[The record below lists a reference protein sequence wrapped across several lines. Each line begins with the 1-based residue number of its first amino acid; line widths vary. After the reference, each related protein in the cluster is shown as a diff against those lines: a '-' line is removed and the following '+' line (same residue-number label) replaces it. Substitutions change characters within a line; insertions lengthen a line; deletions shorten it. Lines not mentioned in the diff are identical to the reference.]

1 MENHVDPEPLPFSRH
16 AKNLL
21 RFLNLL
27 PARMASHDNTRST
40 IVFFAVSGLDV
51 LNSLH
56 LIQPYLR
63 QDLIDWIYG
72 GLVVPRDN
80 EKRCGGFMGCRAM
93 VPKTEDAALLE
104 CMRKYQWGHLAMTY
118 TSIAVL
124 VTLGDDLSGLDR
136 KSIVD
141 GVAAVQKKEGSFG
154 ACIDGSEDD
163 MRFVYC
169 AATIC
174 YMLDYWGD
182 VDKEAMFQFIMRSLR
197 YDYGFSQELEGEAH
211 GGTTFCALAA
221 LQLSGQLQRLDSTT
235 VERIKRWLIFRQMD
249 GFQGRPNKPVDTC
262 YSFWIGASLCILDA
276 FEVTDYAKNREYI
289 LSTQDKLIGGFS
301 KWPQG
306 NPDPFHT
313 YLGLCGL
320 SFTGEPGLG
329 AVHPSLNM
337 SMAAY
342 AHLQHLHEQW
352 RSENGK
358 GDEDHGLSSAA
369 QQQLKLKMKEGDP
382 KATTAAT
389 TSNSPLIP
397 AQ

>member
-1 MENHVDPEPLPFSRH
+1 MEDHAEPEPVLLSKH

-40 IVFFAVSGLDV
+40 IVFFAVCGLDV

-56 LIQPYLR
+56 LVPPQQR
-63 QDLIDWIYG
+63 QDIIDWIYG

-80 EKRCGGFMGCRAM
+80 EKNCGGFMGCRAM

-124 VTLGDDLSGLDR
+124 VTLGDDLSRLDR
-136 KSIVD
+136 RSIVD
-141 GVAAVQKKEGSFG
+141 GVAAVQKAEGSFG

-169 AATIC
+169 AAAIC
-174 YMLDYWGD
+174 HMLDYWGD
-182 VDKEAMFQFIMRSLR
+182 VDKEAMYQFIMRSLR

-221 LQLSGQLQRLDSTT
+221 LHLSGQLKRLDADT
-235 VERIKRWLIFRQMD
+235 VERMKRWLIFRQMD

-262 YSFWIGASLCILDA
+262 YSFWIGASLCILDG
-276 FEVTDYAKNREYI
+276 FELTDYAKNREYI
-289 LSTQDKLIGGFS
+289 LSTQDKLIGGFA
-301 KWPQG
+301 KWPQAT
-306 NPDPFHT
+306 PDPFHT

-320 SFTGEPGLG
+320 AFTGEPGLS
-329 AVHPSLNM
+329 AVNPSLNM
-337 SMAAY
+337 SMAACV
-342 AHLQHLHEQW
+342 HLKHLHEQW
-352 RSENGK
+352 HSRNGR
-358 GDEDHGLSSAA
+358 GDDDTGLSSAA
-369 QQQLKLKMKEGDP
+369 QQHLKLAKEP
-382 KATTAAT
+382 EAMTTATT
-389 TSNSPLIP
+389 TSTSPLIQ

>member
-1 MENHVDPEPLPFSRH
+1 MEDHAEPEPVLLSKH

-40 IVFFAVSGLDV
+40 IVFFAVCGLDV

-56 LIQPYLR
+56 LVAPQQR
-63 QDLIDWIYG
+63 QDIIDWIYG

-80 EKRCGGFMGCRAM
+80 EKNCGGFMGCRAM

-124 VTLGDDLSGLDR
+124 VTLGDDLSRLDR
-136 KSIVD
+136 RSIVD
-141 GVAAVQKKEGSFG
+141 GVAAVQKAEGSFG

-169 AATIC
+169 AAAIC
-174 YMLDYWGD
+174 HMLDYWGD
-182 VDKEAMFQFIMRSLR
+182 VDKEAMYQFIMRSLR

-221 LQLSGQLQRLDSTT
+221 LHLSGQLKRLDADT
-235 VERIKRWLIFRQMD
+235 VERMKRWLIFRQMD

-262 YSFWIGASLCILDA
+262 YSFWIGASLCILDG
-276 FEVTDYAKNREYI
+276 FELTDYAKNREYI
-289 LSTQDKLIGGFS
+289 LSTQDKLIGGFA
-301 KWPQG
+301 KWPQAT
-306 NPDPFHT
+306 PDPFHT

-320 SFTGEPGLG
+320 AFTGEPGLS
-329 AVHPSLNM
+329 AVNPSLNM
-337 SMAAY
+337 SMAACV
-342 AHLQHLHEQW
+342 HLKHLHEQW
-352 RSENGK
+352 RSRNGR
-358 GDEDHGLSSAA
+358 GDEDIGLSSAA
-369 QQQLKLKMKEGDP
+369 KQQLKLAKEGE
-382 KATTAAT
+382 AMTTAAT
-389 TSNSPLIP
+389 TSTSPLIQ